1 MPLFLDQGFFALGV
15 AVGVPGLVLALP
27 AELKIES
34 AY

>member
-1 MPLFLDQGFFALGV
+1 MPLFLDQGVFALGV
-15 AVGVPGLVLALP
+15 VVGVPGLMLMLP

>member
-1 MPLFLDQGFFALGV
+1 MPPFLDQGGFALGV
-15 AVGVPGLVLALP
+15 AVGVLGLMLTLP